1 MKFIFFFLITVNIL
15 FAQIEYDE
23 YFNDKT
29 LRIDYFETGNNT
41 SELFSFDKLIEE
53 PYWGGSKTNLLDTLG
68 FGLYK
73 VKVFDKKSGIK
84 IYSTS
89 YSTLFAEWQ
98 TIAEA
103 EQTTRSF
110 SGTITI
116 PYPKDSVIVEILK
129 RNKLNEFVKKF
140 ELTIDPNSYFVIE
153 DRRFEFNN
161 FKVHYAGDPSDKLDI
176 VFLPEGYTAEEMDQ
190 FQKDC
195 KEISRSLF
203 KFSPFKE
210 YKNSINIWGVS
221 APSKE
226 SGTDIPGEDIWK
238 NTLMNTKFYTF
249 DTERYI
255 MTDDYHA
262 VRDVAANAPYDQIYI
277 LVNSDKYGGG
287 AIYNFYSCSVTKDR
301 STDKIFVHELGH
313 GLAGLADEYHDPNSS
328 YQNYYS
334 LDTEPWEANITTMVN
349 FDSKWKYLLDDNAVI
364 TPVDSTVAE
373 NLLGIYE
380 GGGYVSKGVYRPTV
394 NSIMNTLK
402 VDYFNE
408 PSLQALIKVIKH
420 YSSGKIENRD

>member
-1 MKFIFFFLITVNIL
+1 MKLIFFFFITVNIL
-15 FAQIEYDE
+15 FAQIEFDK
-23 YFNDKT
+23 YFENKT
-29 LRIDYFETGNNT
+29 LRIDYFETGNNET
-41 SELFSFDKLIEE
+41 EIFSFDKLIEE
-53 PYWGGSKTNLLDTLG
+53 PYWGGSKTNLIDTLG
-68 FGLYK
+68 FGLYH
-73 VKVFDKKSGIK
+73 VKVLDNKSGSQ

-116 PYPKDSVIVEILK
+116 PYPKDSVNIEIYK
-129 RNKLNEFVKKF
+129 RNRLNNFIKKF
-140 ELTIDPNSYFVIE
+140 EIAIDPNSYFVIK
-153 DRRFEFNN
+153 DRKKKFDN
-161 FKVHYAGDPSDKLDI
+161 FRVHYSGDPAEKLDI
-176 VFLPEGYTAEEMDQ
+176 VFLPEGYTADEIAQ
-190 FQKDC
+190 FKNDC
-195 KEISRSLF
+195 QEISNSLF

-210 YKNSINIWGVS
+210 YENSINIWGVA

-226 SGTDIPGEDIWK
+226 SGTDIPGEDVWK
-238 NTLMNTKFYTF
+238 NTIMNTKFYTF

-262 VRDVAANAPYDQIYI
+262 VKDVAANAPYDQIYI

-328 YQNYYS
+328 YQNYYPI
-334 LDTEPWEANITTMVN
+334 DIEPWEANITTLVN
-349 FDSKWKYLLDDNAVI
+349 FDSKWKYLLNDNTEV
-364 TPVDSTVAE
+364 THVDSTIPQDR
-373 NLLGIYE
+373 LGIYE
-380 GGGYVSKGVYRPTV
+380 GGGYVTKGVYRPTV

-408 PSLQALIKVIKH
+408 PSLQALIKVIEH
-420 YSSGKIENRD
+420 YSSGK